1 MENEK
6 KVIDLPETENE
17 EVEVVDEGKMAKA
30 KNFIKKHGKK
40 VAAFAGLATVGLIG
54 YAIGHRNSDGTYS
67 TDETV
72 DGEYTILEDID
83 EE

>member
-30 KNFIKKHGKK
+30 KNFIKTYGFSHYLYNF
-40 VAAFAGLATVGLIG
+40 AARKQNITKLCL
-54 YAIGHRNSDGTYS
+54 
-67 TDETV
+67 
-72 DGEYTILEDID
+72 
-83 EE
+83 